1 MAITKNLIFD
11 LGNVLYDI
19 DFLKMYGA
27 FEALGIPHF
36 ENHFTLNKSDPLFFD
51 LEKGLVNEYEFCN
64 QIFFHSPQTNPHQYL
79 YLYNS

>member
-19 DFLKMYGA
+19 DFVKMYGA
-27 FEALGIPHF
+27 FEALGIPNF

-51 LEKGLVNEYEFCN
+51 LEKLLHPFQLE
-64 QIFFHSPQTNPHQYL
+64 L
-79 YLYNS
+79 L